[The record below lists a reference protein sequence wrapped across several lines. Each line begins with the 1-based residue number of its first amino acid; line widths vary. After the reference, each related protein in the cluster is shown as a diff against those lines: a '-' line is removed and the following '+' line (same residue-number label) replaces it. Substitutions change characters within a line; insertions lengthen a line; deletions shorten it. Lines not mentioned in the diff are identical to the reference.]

1 MDLIQPG
8 MHKGR
13 ALKQLGEQLG
23 ILPDEMLVFGDGTND
38 LEMFHYATHAV
49 AMQNA
54 PENVQAN
61 ATAVT
66 GTNVDNGVLDY
77 IEQHILS

>member
-1 MDLIQPG
+1 
-8 MHKGR
+8 
-13 ALKQLGEQLG
+13 
-23 ILPDEMLVFGDGTND
+23 FGDGTND

>member
-1 MDLIQPG
+1 M
-8 MHKGR
+8 
-13 ALKQLGEQLG
+13 
-23 ILPDEMLVFGDGTND
+23 ILRCFTMRP
-38 LEMFHYATHAV
+38 HAV